1 MQSISQAISSLEDNL
16 DIQIECIE
24 KYYSHSATYQKNA
37 ADTLP
42 VICILKCSLTD
53 NTASTLPLQMQPN
66 KLSNTLKELRSLA
79 LLSDKDCVRN
89 VTEALLCICT
99 DTSNHPLLQLYHTSP
114 HTGWLKHKSSWIY
127 LTSGYG
133 IGRNGI
139 EKNYFS
145 DAASGY
151 LIYDSSLREQE
162 AYIQC
167 MELLQEQ
174 PDELIPIFA
183 LGLLSILEPL
193 KKNFLN
199 FSSPGGLIS
208 GKTQTGKTE
217 LATRIARFLTDSS
230 GNLQNFFI
238 LQDSLKN
245 FEKNFGDIVD
255 STVILDD
262 HRKSSSYTLQEKSH
276 LIMDSIIRKSF
287 ANNSHVSLPIVTGES
302 NTFSKMPE
310 SWKNRLVHIHLDDAE
325 EKLETRRQ
333 VIHKLKGEQ
342 TFLFRTEYRYFIQ
355 YIAASLENHELDS
368 IASSIEE
375 RFAKIVPRM
384 DSCVERE
391 YDNVLLVFWSYAIF
405 LQYGI
410 DLKMITSK
418 EGDAYLN
425 TLGENLKKIL
435 IWQTQNLPKNLTR
448 TLFLETVK
456 RMNIHIATCSRAM
469 YDTTYRDCNL
479 YCNDCTREQY
489 CNYSYGNLPAR
500 LRVDAGQDL
509 SEYYGHHILIDRRN
523 HFEGVYLADSKKIY
537 GYPSNAREHSFLIV
551 DKEAFESSFFRQL
564 SNLPDCYLGSKQKAL
579 YHFKAALRE
588 QHLLLGT
595 PRHGKKGREDT
606 LNYSLSYPPAV
617 ASSSFCLD
625 DCMVPKKVYVFQIDA
640 QMADNFPSAFTNI
653 TDFPDTLYTREEFEK
668 TYTSISWCKLFREC
682 GVLLS
687 QLY

>member
-1 MQSISQAISSLEDNL
+1 MTMLSQAISVLEDNL
-16 DIQIECIE
+16 DIRIECIE
-24 KYYSHSATYQKNA
+24 KYYSYSDTYQKNA

-42 VICILKCSLTD
+42 VICILKFSLTD
-53 NTASTLPLQMQPN
+53 NTASTLSLQMQPD

-79 LLSDKDCVRN
+79 LFAEKGSVRN

-99 DTSNHPLLQLYHTSP
+99 DTSNHPLIQVYHTAS
-114 HTGWLKHKSSWIY
+114 HTGWLKHKSSWFY

-133 IGRNGI
+133 IGSNGI

-151 LIYDSSLREQE
+151 LIYDSSLGEQE

-167 MELLQEQ
+167 MELLQKQ

-287 ANNSHVSLPIVTGES
+287 ANSAHVSLPIVTGES
-302 NTFSKMPE
+302 NSFSKMPE
-310 SWKNRLVHIHLDDAE
+310 SWRNRLIHIRLDDTE
-325 EKLETRRQ
+325 EKLETRRK
-333 VIHKLKGEQ
+333 IIRKLKGEQ
-342 TFLFRTEYRYFIQ
+342 NCLFRTEYRYFIQ

-368 IASSIEE
+368 ITSSIQE
-375 RFAKIVPRM
+375 RFAQIVPRM

-391 YDNVLLVFWSYAIF
+391 YDNLLLVFWSYAIF

-410 DLKMITSK
+410 DLKIMASN

-425 TLGENLKKIL
+425 ALGEILKKNL
-435 IWQTQNLPKNLTR
+435 LWQRQNLPTVLTR
-448 TLFLETVK
+448 SLFIETVK
-456 RMNIHIATCSRAM
+456 RMTIHIAALSHAA

-479 YCNDCTREQY
+479 YCDDCD
-489 CNYSYGNLPAR
+489 CYSYCQNHDGNIPIRIHA
-500 LRVDAGQDL
+500 DAGQDL

-595 PRHGKKGREDT
+595 PRHGKKGREGT

-617 ASSSFCLD
+617 ASSSFGLD

-640 QMADNFPSAFTNI
+640 QMTDKFYSTLTNI
-653 TDFPDTLYTREEFEK
+653 TDFPNTLYTREEFEK
-668 TYTSISWCKLFREC
+668 PYSDISWCKLFREC

>member
-1 MQSISQAISSLEDNL
+1 MTMLSQAISVLEDNL
-16 DIQIECIE
+16 DIRIECIE
-24 KYYSHSATYQKNA
+24 KYYRHSVAYQKNA
-37 ADTLP
+37 DNTLP
-42 VICILKCSLTD
+42 VICILKFSLTD
-53 NTASTLPLQMQPN
+53 NTASTLSLQMQPD
-66 KLSNTLKELRSLA
+66 KLSNSLKELRSLA
-79 LLSDKDCVRN
+79 LLAEKDSVRN

-99 DTSNHPLLQLYHTSP
+99 DTSNHPLLQVYHTSLY
-114 HTGWLKHKSSWIY
+114 TGWLKHKSFWIY

-133 IGRNGI
+133 IGSNGI

-151 LIYDSSLREQE
+151 LIYDSSLPEQE

-167 MELLQEQ
+167 MELLQKQ

-245 FEKNFGDIVD
+245 FEKSFGDIVD

-287 ANNSHVSLPIVTGES
+287 ASNSHVSLPIVTGES
-302 NTFSKMPE
+302 NAFSKMPE
-310 SWKNRLVHIHLDDAE
+310 SWKNRLVHIRLDDAE

-375 RFAKIVPRM
+375 RFAEIVPRM

-391 YDNVLLVFWSYAIF
+391 YDNLLLVFWSYAIF

-410 DLKMITSK
+410 DLSIITSK

-425 TLGENLKKIL
+425 TFGKNLKKIL
-435 IWQTQNLPKNLTR
+435 MWQTQNLPKNLTR
-448 TLFLETVK
+448 TLFHETVK
-456 RMNIHIATCSRAM
+456 RMNIHIATCSRAT

-479 YCNDCTREQY
+479 YCDDCSRSLY
-489 CNYSYGNLPAR
+489 CQNHDGNIPVR
-500 LRVDAGQDL
+500 LQVDAGQDL
-509 SEYYGHHILIDRRN
+509 PEYYGHHILIDHRN
-523 HFEGVYLADSKKIY
+523 HFEGVLLIDSKKIY
-537 GYPSNAREHSFLIV
+537 GYPHNAKEHTLLIV
-551 DKEAFESSFFRQL
+551 DKEAFESSFSRQL
-564 SNLPDCYLGSKQKAL
+564 SHLLDSYSGSKHKAL
-579 YHFKAALRE
+579 YHFKGALRE
-588 QHLLLGT
+588 QHLLLGM
-595 PRHGKKGREDT
+595 PRHGKKEREDT

-617 ASSSFCLD
+617 ASSSFGLD
-625 DCMVPKKVYVFQIDA
+625 DSMVPKKVYVFQIDA
-640 QMADNFPSAFTNI
+640 KMADTFSSDFANI
-653 TDFPDTLYTREEFEK
+653 TDFPNTLYTREEFEK
-668 TYTSISWCKLFREC
+668 PYTNISWCKVFREC

>member
-1 MQSISQAISSLEDNL
+1 M
-16 DIQIECIE
+16 
-24 KYYSHSATYQKNA
+24 
-37 ADTLP
+37 
-42 VICILKCSLTD
+42 
-53 NTASTLPLQMQPN
+53 
-66 KLSNTLKELRSLA
+66 
-79 LLSDKDCVRN
+79 
-89 VTEALLCICT
+89 
-99 DTSNHPLLQLYHTSP
+99 
-114 HTGWLKHKSSWIY
+114 
-127 LTSGYG
+127 
-133 IGRNGI
+133 
-139 EKNYFS
+139 
-145 DAASGY
+145 
-151 LIYDSSLREQE
+151 
-162 AYIQC
+162 
-167 MELLQEQ
+167 
-174 PDELIPIFA
+174 
-183 LGLLSILEPL
+183 
-193 KKNFLN
+193 
-199 FSSPGGLIS
+199 
-208 GKTQTGKTE
+208 
-217 LATRIARFLTDSS
+217 
-230 GNLQNFFI
+230 
-238 LQDSLKN
+238 QDSLKN
-245 FEKNFGDIVD
+245 FEKSFGDIVD

-287 ANNSHVSLPIVTGES
+287 ASNSHVSLPIVTGES
-302 NTFSKMPE
+302 NAFSKMPE

-325 EKLETRRQ
+325 EKLETRRK
-333 VIHKLKGEQ
+333 IIRKLKGEQ
-342 TFLFRTEYRYFIQ
+342 NCLFRTEYRYFIQ

-368 IASSIEE
+368 ITASIEE
-375 RFAKIVPRM
+375 RFAQIVPRM

-410 DLKMITSK
+410 DLKIMASN
-418 EGDAYLN
+418 EGDVYLN
-425 TLGENLKKIL
+425 ALGESLKKNL
-435 IWQTQNLPKNLTR
+435 LWQRQNLPTVLTR
-448 TLFLETVK
+448 SLFIETVK
-456 RMNIHIATCSRAM
+456 RMTIHIAALSHAA

-479 YCNDCTREQY
+479 YCDDCD
-489 CNYSYGNLPAR
+489 CYSYCQNHYGNIPIR
-500 LRVDAGQDL
+500 IHVDAGQDL

-668 TYTSISWCKLFREC
+668 T
-682 GVLLS
+682 
-687 QLY
+687 

>member
-1 MQSISQAISSLEDNL
+1 MPAITQAVALLEQNL
-16 DIQIECIE
+16 NIRVICIK
-24 KYYSHSATYQKNA
+24 KYYLHSVAYQKNA

-42 VICILKCSLTD
+42 VICILKFSLTD
-53 NTASTLPLQMQPN
+53 NTASTLSLQMQPD

-79 LLSDKDCVRN
+79 LFAEKDGVRN

-99 DTSNHPLLQLYHTSP
+99 DTSNHTLVQVYHTSP

-151 LIYDSSLREQE
+151 LIYDSSLPEQE

-193 KKNFLN
+193 KKKFLN

-245 FEKNFGDIVD
+245 FEKSFGDIID

-287 ANNSHVSLPIVTGES
+287 ANSAHVSLPIVTGES

-325 EKLETRRQ
+325 EKLETRRK
-333 VIHKLKGEQ
+333 IIRKLKGEQ
-342 TFLFRTEYRYFIQ
+342 NCLFRTEYRYFIQ

-368 IASSIEE
+368 ITSSIQE
-375 RFAKIVPRM
+375 RFAQIVPRM

-391 YDNVLLVFWSYAIF
+391 YDNLLLVFWSYAIF

-410 DLKMITSK
+410 DLKIMASK
-418 EGDAYLN
+418 EGDAYLD
-425 TLGENLKKIL
+425 TFGKNLKKIL
-435 IWQTQNLPKNLTR
+435 MWQIQNLPKNLTR

-509 SEYYGHHILIDRRN
+509 PEYYGHHILIDHRN
-523 HFEGVYLADSKKIY
+523 HFEGVFLAESQKIF
-537 GYPSNAREHSFLIV
+537 GYPCNARAHALLIV

-564 SNLPDCYLGSKQKAL
+564 SNLPDSYPGSKQKAL
-579 YHFKAALRE
+579 YHFKGALRE
-588 QHLLLGT
+588 QHLLLGMQ
-595 PRHGKKGREDT
+595 RHGKKEREDT
-606 LNYSLSYPPAV
+606 LNYSIAYPPAV
-617 ASSSFCLD
+617 ASSSFGLD

-640 QMADNFPSAFTNI
+640 KMADTFSSDFANI
-653 TDFPDTLYTREEFEK
+653 TDFPNTLYTREEFEK
-668 TYTSISWCKLFREC
+668 PYTNISWCKLFREC

>member
-1 MQSISQAISSLEDNL
+1 MTMLSQAISVLEDNL
-16 DIQIECIE
+16 DIRIECIE
-24 KYYSHSATYQKNA
+24 KYCRHSVAYQKNA

-42 VICILKCSLTD
+42 VICILKFSLTD
-53 NTASTLPLQMQPN
+53 NTASTLSLQMQPN

-99 DTSNHPLLQLYHTSP
+99 DTSNHPLLQVYHTSLY
-114 HTGWLKHKSSWIY
+114 TGWLKHKSFWIY

-133 IGRNGI
+133 IGSNGI

-287 ANNSHVSLPIVTGES
+287 ANNAHVSLPIVTGES
-302 NTFSKMPE
+302 NSFSKMSE
-310 SWKNRLVHIHLDDAE
+310 SWRNRLIHIRLDDTE
-325 EKLETRRQ
+325 EKLETRRK
-333 VIHKLKGEQ
+333 IIRKLKGEQ
-342 TFLFRTEYRYFIQ
+342 NCLFRTEYRYFIQ
-355 YIAASLENHELDS
+355 YIAASLENHELDF
-368 IASSIEE
+368 ITANIEE
-375 RFAKIVPRM
+375 RFAQIVPRM

-391 YDNVLLVFWSYAIF
+391 DDNLLLVFWSYAIF

-410 DLKMITSK
+410 DLKIMASN
-418 EGDAYLN
+418 EGDVYLN
-425 TLGENLKKIL
+425 ALGESLKKNL
-435 IWQTQNLPKNLTR
+435 LWQRQNLPTVLTR
-448 TLFLETVK
+448 SLFIETVK
-456 RMNIHIATCSRAM
+456 RMNVHIAALSHVA
-469 YDTTYRDCNL
+469 YDTIYRDCNL
-479 YCNDCTREQY
+479 YCDDCD
-489 CNYSYGNLPAR
+489 CYSYCQNRDGNIPIRIHA
-500 LRVDAGQDL
+500 DAGQDL

-564 SNLPDCYLGSKQKAL
+564 SNLPDSYLGSKQKAL

-617 ASSSFCLD
+617 ASSSFGLD

-640 QMADNFPSAFTNI
+640 QMADKFYSTLTNI
-653 TDFPDTLYTREEFEK
+653 TDFPNTLYTREEFEK
-668 TYTSISWCKLFREC
+668 PYSNISWCKLFREC

>member
-1 MQSISQAISSLEDNL
+1 MTMLSQAISVLEDNL
-16 DIQIECIE
+16 DIRIECIE
-24 KYYSHSATYQKNA
+24 KYYSYSDTYQKNA

-42 VICILKCSLTD
+42 VICILKFSLTD
-53 NTASTLPLQMQPN
+53 NTASTLSLQMQPD

-79 LLSDKDCVRN
+79 LFAEKGSVRN

-99 DTSNHPLLQLYHTSP
+99 DTSNHPLLQVYHTSLY
-114 HTGWLKHKSSWIY
+114 TGWLKHKSFWIY

-133 IGRNGI
+133 IGSNGI

-145 DAASGY
+145 DTASGY
-151 LIYDSSLREQE
+151 LIYDSSLPEQE

-167 MELLQEQ
+167 IELLQEQ

-217 LATRIARFLTDSS
+217 LATQIARFLTDSS

-245 FEKNFGDIVD
+245 FEKSFGNIVD

-287 ANNSHVSLPIVTGES
+287 ANSAHVSLPIVTGES
-302 NTFSKMPE
+302 NSFSKMPE
-310 SWKNRLVHIHLDDAE
+310 SWRNRLIHIRLDDTE
-325 EKLETRRQ
+325 EKLETRRK
-333 VIHKLKGEQ
+333 IIRKLKGEQ
-342 TFLFRTEYRYFIQ
+342 NCLFRTEYRYFIQ

-368 IASSIEE
+368 ITSSIQE
-375 RFAKIVPRM
+375 RFAQIVPRM

-391 YDNVLLVFWSYAIF
+391 YDNLLLVFWSYAIF

-509 SEYYGHHILIDRRN
+509 PEYYGHHLLIDHRN
-523 HFEGVYLADSKKIY
+523 HFEGVFLAESQKIF
-537 GYPSNAREHSFLIV
+537 GYPRNARERSFLIV

-564 SNLPDCYLGSKQKAL
+564 SHLLDSYSGSKHKAL
-579 YHFKAALRE
+579 YHFKGALRE
-588 QHLLLGT
+588 QHLLLGM
-595 PRHGKKGREDT
+595 PRHGKKKREDT

-617 ASSSFCLD
+617 SSSSFGLD
-625 DCMVPKKVYVFQIDA
+625 DCMLPKKVYVFQIDA
-640 QMADNFPSAFTNI
+640 QMANNFSSAFTNI

-668 TYTSISWCKLFREC
+668 IYTNISWCKLFREC

>member
-1 MQSISQAISSLEDNL
+1 MQTLSQAISFLEDNL
-16 DIQIECIE
+16 DIRIECIE
-24 KYYSHSATYQKNA
+24 KYCRHSVAYQKNA

-42 VICILKCSLTD
+42 VICILKFSLTD
-53 NTASTLPLQMQPN
+53 NTASTLSLQMQPD
-66 KLSNTLKELRSLA
+66 KLSNSLKELRSLA
-79 LLSDKDCVRN
+79 LLAEKDSVRN
-89 VTEALLCICT
+89 VTEALLHICT
-99 DTSNHPLLQLYHTSP
+99 DTSNHSLVQVYHTSP
-114 HTGWLKHKSSWIY
+114 NTGWLKHKSSWIY

-145 DAASGY
+145 DATSGY
-151 LIYDSSLREQE
+151 LIYDSSLPEQE

-245 FEKNFGDIVD
+245 FEKSFGAIID

-262 HRKSSSYTLQEKSH
+262 HRKSSSYTLQEKSY

-310 SWKNRLVHIHLDDAE
+310 SWKNRLVHIRLDDAE
-325 EKLETRRQ
+325 EKLETRRK
-333 VIHKLKGEQ
+333 IIRKLKGEQ
-342 TFLFRTEYRYFIQ
+342 NCLFRTEYRYFIQ

-368 IASSIEE
+368 ITSRIEE
-375 RFAKIVPRM
+375 RFAQIVPRM
-384 DSCVERE
+384 DSSVERE
-391 YDNVLLVFWSYAIF
+391 YDNLLLVFWSYAIF

-410 DLKMITSK
+410 DLSIITSK

-425 TLGENLKKIL
+425 TFGKNLKKIL
-435 IWQTQNLPKNLTR
+435 MWQTQNLPKNLTR
-448 TLFLETVK
+448 TLFHETVK
-456 RMNIHIATCSRAM
+456 RMNIHIATCSRAT

-479 YCNDCTREQY
+479 YCDDCTREQY

-509 SEYYGHHILIDRRN
+509 PEYYGHHILIDHRN
-523 HFEGVYLADSKKIY
+523 HFEGVFLAESQKIF
-537 GYPSNAREHSFLIV
+537 GYPCNARAHALLIV

-564 SNLPDCYLGSKQKAL
+564 SNLLNDYPGSKQKAL
-579 YHFKAALRE
+579 YHFKGALRE
-588 QHLLLGT
+588 QHLLLGM
-595 PRHGKKGREDT
+595 PRHGKKKREDT

-617 ASSSFCLD
+617 ASSSFGLD
-625 DCMVPKKVYVFQIDA
+625 DSMVPKKVYVFQIDTK
-640 QMADNFPSAFTNI
+640 MADTFSSDFANI
-653 TDFPDTLYTREEFEK
+653 TDFPNTLYTREEFEK
-668 TYTSISWCKLFREC
+668 PYTNISWCKVFREC

>member
-1 MQSISQAISSLEDNL
+1 MTMLSQAISVLEDNL
-16 DIQIECIE
+16 DIRIECIE
-24 KYYSHSATYQKNA
+24 KYYSYSDTYQKNA

-42 VICILKCSLTD
+42 VICILKFSLTD
-53 NTASTLPLQMQPN
+53 NTASTLSLQMQPD

-79 LLSDKDCVRN
+79 LFAEKGSVRN

-99 DTSNHPLLQLYHTSP
+99 DTSNHPLIQVYHTAS
-114 HTGWLKHKSSWIY
+114 HTGWLKHKSSWFY

-133 IGRNGI
+133 IGSNGI

-151 LIYDSSLREQE
+151 LIYDSSLGEQE

-167 MELLQEQ
+167 MELLQKQ

-287 ANNSHVSLPIVTGES
+287 ANSAHVSLPIVTGES
-302 NTFSKMPE
+302 NSFSKMPE
-310 SWKNRLVHIHLDDAE
+310 SWRNRLIHIRLDDTE
-325 EKLETRRQ
+325 EKLETRRK
-333 VIHKLKGEQ
+333 IIRKLKGEQ
-342 TFLFRTEYRYFIQ
+342 NCLFRTEYRYFIR

-368 IASSIEE
+368 ITSSIQE
-375 RFAKIVPRM
+375 RFAQIVPRM

-391 YDNVLLVFWSYAIF
+391 YDNLLLVFWSYAIF

-410 DLKMITSK
+410 DLKIMASN

-425 TLGENLKKIL
+425 ALGEILKKNL
-435 IWQTQNLPKNLTR
+435 LWQMQNLPRNLTR

-456 RMNIHIATCSRAM
+456 RMNVHIAALSHAA

-479 YCNDCTREQY
+479 YCDDCD
-489 CNYSYGNLPAR
+489 CYSYCQNHDGNIPIRIHA
-500 LRVDAGQDL
+500 DAGQDL
-509 SEYYGHHILIDRRN
+509 SEYYGHHILIDHRN

-617 ASSSFCLD
+617 ASSSFGLD

-640 QMADNFPSAFTNI
+640 QMANNFSSAFTNI

-668 TYTSISWCKLFREC
+668 PYFDISWCKLFREC